1 MSQPVSGYLYPTNL
15 VLGKTSTTVSSTA
28 NTTGVNLKQFDSGG
42 ITLIFQVSAI
52 AGGGSLAIS
61 AEESYDDVT
70 YSAIT
75 GATDTFN
82 TSDVGTV
89 STLFIPNFQGPYL
102 RLAQT
107 LTGTMATYSYI
118 VYGNPAAATSSAGY
132 STAPT
137 SQSL

>member
-1 MSQPVSGYLYPTNL
+1 M
-15 VLGKTSTTVSSTA
+15 SSTA
-28 NTTGVNLKQFDSGG
+28 NTTGVDLSQFDSGG

-75 GATDTFN
+75 GATDTLN

-107 LTGTMATYSYI
+107 LTGTSVTYSYI